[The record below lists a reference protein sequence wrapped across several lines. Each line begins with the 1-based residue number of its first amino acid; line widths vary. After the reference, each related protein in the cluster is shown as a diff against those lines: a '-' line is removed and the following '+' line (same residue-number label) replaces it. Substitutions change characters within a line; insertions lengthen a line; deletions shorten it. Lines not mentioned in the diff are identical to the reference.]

1 MNLFSSKFASRGS
14 MKQMGSALERIADC
28 LELICSEQFHYNA
41 RPPKADKSGPDPE
54 LMYTNEEADVL
65 REIRE
70 ELDRRRGK
78 RTEEEEQDKDIKT
91 AQDRWEEYNA

>member
-1 MNLFSSKFASRGS
+1 MEGAVNLFSSKFASRGS

-28 LELICSEQFHYNA
+28 LEHICQESYGYNV
-41 RPPKADKSGPDPE
+41 RPPKADKSGPEPE
-54 LMYTNEEADVL
+54 LLYTSEEADVL

-78 RTEEEEQDKDIKT
+78 HTEEEE
-91 AQDRWEEYNA
+91 EEAELP